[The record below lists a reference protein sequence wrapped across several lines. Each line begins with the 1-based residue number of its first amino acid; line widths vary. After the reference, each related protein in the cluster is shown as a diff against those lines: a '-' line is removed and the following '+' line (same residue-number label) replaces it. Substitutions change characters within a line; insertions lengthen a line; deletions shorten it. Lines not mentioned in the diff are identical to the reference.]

1 MRTTRM
7 TKLGAGGAILLAVL
21 ITGATPA
28 QATAPTNGTASL
40 GSADYTK
47 GNQSAVSMSTLAPCS
62 LHGPTSASASPVVKS
77 GMTFGGG
84 TTSCTTTTANG
95 ATTTSSVATG
105 KDFALTALAGT
116 TLKIKTYGA
125 TCTGSSTGTSAG
137 WSFGGMSGLT
147 GLPAQIPSGYVHQV
161 KQGSSVLAEITF
173 GEYVLPTPADG
184 SIALNTLHIRFKP
197 ASHITGDIVLGV
209 TACTPV
215 G

>member
-7 TKLGAGGAILLAVL
+7 NRLGLGGAILLAAL
-21 ITGATPA
+21 ALGATPA

-40 GSADYTK
+40 GSVAFTK
-47 GNQSAVSMSTLAPCS
+47 GNQSQVSVPSLAPCS
-62 LHGPTSASASPVVKS
+62 LQGPATASSGPVVKS
-77 GMTFGGG
+77 GVTLGGG
-84 TTSCTTTTANG
+84 TTTCTTTTANG
-95 ATTTSSVATG
+95 AKTTQSVATG

-116 TLKIKTYGA
+116 TLRIKTYGA

-137 WSFGGMSGLT
+137 WTFGGMSGLT

-161 KQGSSVLAEITF
+161 KQGSTVLAEITF
-173 GEYVLPTPADG
+173 GEYILPNPADG

-197 ASHITGDIVLGV
+197 ASHITGDIVLGA